1 VAERMVEVAQSLG
14 LVLWSNIGHADGEN
28 GDLVTVAPAF
38 VITEEQL
45 DEMVGLL
52 RETITRVTA

>member
-1 VAERMVEVAQSLG
+1 MVEVAQSLG